1 MYKTNSPAMGFTKFF
16 IITILNLQLL
26 GCSLFTDRYS
36 IKVNHFA
43 GAVGLTIYYTLT
55 DKSITVDTNCDF
67 ADCKGKTV
75 YTRTLTTQQADS
87 LLAIFKQLHLDSLKS
102 YYQPPHPIFD
112 GLVSS
117 IKLRGSE
124 LPHKNITIDNVDVPA
139 ADSLYKI
146 IDNLVLSKKYKFYH
160 FGRE

>member
-1 MYKTNSPAMGFTKFF
+1 M
-16 IITILNLQLL
+16 

-36 IKVNHFA
+36 IEVSHFA

-55 DKSITVDTNCDF
+55 DKSITVDIDCDF
-67 ADCKGKTV
+67 ANCKRKTV

-102 YYQPPHPIFD
+102 YYQPPNTIFD

-117 IKLRGSE
+117 VKLRGSE
-124 LPHKNITIDNVDVPA
+124 LPHKNITIDNVNVPA
-139 ADSLYKI
+139 ADSLYKV
-146 IDNLVLSKKYKFYH
+146 IDDLVLPKKYKFYH
-160 FGRE
+160 FGQE